1 MHSNVEQEVKLQVPR
16 RFDLRTLEAGVN
28 GYTASPVEENKLNTV
43 YFDSDDLRL
52 VRWGC
57 SLRYRRGQGWTLKLP
72 AGEAAGG
79 GLRRIEHVFA
89 DDGAKPPAQALELV
103 TAFLRGKPVAPV
115 ARLRT
120 VRKSLRL
127 HGAAGEGI
135 AEVTDDDVR
144 VIHDG
149 RVADRFREVEVELI
163 DGASPT
169 LLPGLTR
176 WLQAAGAGSLDETPK
191 AVRALGVAAQA
202 PTELERPAVTAD
214 SSAGDVIRNALAS
227 SVEQL
232 LRYDAALRL
241 NMDSEIVHK
250 ARVAT
255 RRLRS
260 GLRSF
265 LPLLDEEW
273 ALQLRDKVRWL
284 ADELGAVRDED
295 VLVSRLRRDAAQLPA
310 EDQQAAEA
318 VIDRFAAL
326 CTATRQRLLGI
337 LREKRYVE
345 LLDELVTAV
354 ADPKLAQQAQERAA
368 DVLPSLVDEPWQK
381 LCRAVHHLGDE
392 ADLVKLHQLRIKAK
406 RCRYAAE
413 AIAPIGGKDAARFA
427 RRVARL
433 QGTLGDLHDAVV
445 AEQRLRQ
452 IKGDRDEVFVA
463 GGLAAMEAQ
472 AANEARASWGKAW
485 KKAAKKNLRFWM

>member
-1 MHSNVEQEVKLQVPR
+1 MPTNIEQEVKLQVPR

-28 GYTASPVEENKLNTV
+28 GFTASPVEAHKLSTV
-43 YFDSDDLRL
+43 YYDTDDLRL

-57 SLRYRRGQGWTLKLP
+57 SLRYRKGQGWTLKLP
-72 AGEAAGG
+72 AGEVVGS
-79 GLRRIEHVFA
+79 LRRVEHVFV

-127 HGAAGEGI
+127 HGATGEDI
-135 AEVTDDDVR
+135 AEVVDDDVR
-144 VIHDG
+144 VIQDG
-149 RVADRFREVEVELI
+149 RVADRFREVEVELLN
-163 DGASPT
+163 GASPSM
-169 LLPGLTR
+169 LPDLTR
-176 WLQAAGAGSLDETPK
+176 WLQDAGAGSLDETPK

-202 PTELERPAVTAD
+202 PTELHCPAPTLE
-214 SSAGDVIRNALAS
+214 SSAGDVIRQALAS

-232 LRYDAALRL
+232 LRHDAALRVS
-241 NMDSEIVHK
+241 MDPEVVHK

-260 GLRSF
+260 DLRSF
-265 LPLLDEEW
+265 LPLLDEQW
-273 ALQLRDKVRWL
+273 ALHLRDRVSWL
-284 ADELGAVRDED
+284 ADELGSVRDAD
-295 VLVSRLRRDAAQLPA
+295 VLVARLRRDAAQLPPD
-310 EDQQAAEA
+310 DQQAAEA
-318 VIDRFAAL
+318 VIDRFAAQSI
-326 CTATRQRLLGI
+326 ATRQRLLGI

-354 ADPKLAQQAQERAA
+354 GDPKLAQQADERAVDA
-368 DVLPSLVDEPWQK
+368 LPSLVDEPWKK
-381 LCRAVHHLGDE
+381 LCRAIHNLGEDPE
-392 ADLVKLHQLRIKAK
+392 DDKLHEVRIKAK

-413 AIAPIGGKDAARFA
+413 AIAPVGGKEAARFA

-433 QGTLGDLHDAVV
+433 QTTLGELHDADVT
-445 AEQRLRQ
+445 EDRLRQ

-463 GGLAAMEAQ
+463 GGLAAMEAY
-472 AANEARASWGKAW
+472 AANEARASWRQAW
-485 KKAAKKNLRFWM
+485 KKASKKNLRFWM